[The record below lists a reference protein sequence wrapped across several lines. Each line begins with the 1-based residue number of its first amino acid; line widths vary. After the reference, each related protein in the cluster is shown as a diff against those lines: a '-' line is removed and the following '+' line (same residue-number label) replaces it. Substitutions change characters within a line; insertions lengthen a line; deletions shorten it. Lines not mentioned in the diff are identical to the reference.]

1 MPDTFMQVG
10 ATWLAGQLQSHASHA
25 ITYTRGA
32 NSVAITATIG
42 NTDFQTTD
50 ADGFFTQVQSR
61 DFIFPAEDLILNAET
76 VLPERG
82 DTITEVVGD
91 KTYTYAVLP
100 FGEDGELYKFS
111 DPHRTILRVH
121 TKKRNTE
128 EA

>member
-1 MPDTFMQVG
+1 MADLLKSG
-10 ATWLAGQLQSHASHA
+10 AAWLSGVLQSHASQA
-25 ITYTRGA
+25 VTYSRGPD
-32 NSVAITATIG
+32 SVELTATIG

-50 ADGFFTQVQSR
+50 ADGFFSQVQSR
-61 DFIFPAEDLILNAET
+61 DFIFPAADLVLGGET

-82 DTITEVVGD
+82 DEITEVVGD
-91 KTYTYAVLP
+91 TTYTYAVLP
-100 FGEDGELYKFS
+100 FGDEGEHYKFS

>member
-1 MPDTFMQVG
+1 MADVIATG
-10 ATWLAGQLQSHASHA
+10 AAWLAGQLQSHAGQTV
-25 ITYTRGA
+25 TYSRSGD
-32 NSVAITATIG
+32 SVEITATIG

-50 ADGFFTQVQSR
+50 ADGFFSQVQSR
-61 DFIFPAEDLILNAET
+61 DFIFPAADLVLNAET

-82 DTITEVVGD
+82 DTITVVVGD